1 MLLKI
6 VKNLILLSLETNL
19 SLEVDNYSILKN
31 IKIMIFFRENY
42 LLSYQ
47 HWANFKYLPDSII
60 LQLFETCSLRLK
72 KTSFEFSLVLIG

>member
-6 VKNLILLSLETNL
+6 VKNLILLSLVTNL
-19 SLEVDNYSILKN
+19 SLEVDNYSILEN

-42 LLSYQ
+42 FLSCQ
-47 HWANFKYLPDSII
+47 HRPSFKYLPDSII

-72 KTSFEFSLVLIG
+72 KISFEFSLILIG